1 MSDSSS
7 SLHRPVRGIE
17 APRWL
22 QRIATFLVWLLGTTG
37 ILIVSYGIWTFS
49 ADEWQWGVVLLV
61 LGGALLAF
69 AAFLAAGGTDRQASG
84 ALSIV
89 SILLCLFAANVYL
102 EFFRPPG
109 GRPPDRIKIAR
120 EQRAPFD
127 ERSKYQV
134 VADLRAEGRRAYPTV
149 HVGDFLTDPHA
160 MSALRGVIPL
170 GGVTRVLSVLCN
182 ETGTYTLFNS
192 DRYGFKNDDVAYDRP
207 VDTLVVGDSYA
218 QGFCVPPEDDVAA
231 QLRAHGQSAVSV
243 GAGGNGPLLTLASL
257 MEYGSLLRP
266 KTVLWLY
273 YNGNDLFDLDRERDN
288 PVLRGY
294 LEGRTQN
301 LAARTAELDALL
313 TSFID
318 AKYVERQQR
327 LLEAVPI
334 ADRIRGFLSAHR
346 LRRFLLLDRDSWNPN
361 KKPEARIALFEQVLR
376 EARSVA
382 SGWNGR
388 IVFVYLP
395 EWEHYAKAP
404 SPTRQPVL
412 EIAQRLGFETVD
424 FARVLD
430 ESDDPLSYFPFRIQN
445 HYTPE
450 GYRRL
455 AGELAKQYESLGR

>member
-7 SLHRPVRGIE
+7 SVREIE
-17 APRWL
+17 APKWL
-22 QRIATFLVWLLGTTG
+22 QRMATILVWLLGTTG
-37 ILIVSYGIWTFS
+37 ILIVSHGIWTFHP
-49 ADEWQWGVVLLV
+49 DEWQWGVVLLV
-61 LGGALLAF
+61 LGGALVAF
-69 AAFLAAGGTDRQASG
+69 AGFLAADGTDRRING

-89 SILLCLFAANVYL
+89 SVLLCLLAANAYL
-102 EFFRPPG
+102 ELFRPPG
-109 GRPPDRIKIAR
+109 GVRPPDRIKIAR
-120 EQRAPFD
+120 EQGAPFD
-127 ERSKYQV
+127 ERTKYQV
-134 VADLRAEGRRAYPTV
+134 VADLRAKGLRAYPTV
-149 HVGDFLTDPHA
+149 HVGDLLTDPLA
-160 MSALRGVIPL
+160 MSALRGVVPL
-170 GGVTRVLSVLCN
+170 GGVTRALSVLCN

-192 DRYGFKNDDVAYDRP
+192 DRYGFKNDDAAYDRP
-207 VDTLVVGDSYA
+207 VDNLVIGDSYA

-243 GAGGNGPLLTLASL
+243 GSGGNGPLLALASL

-266 KTVLWLY
+266 KTVLWFY
-273 YNGNDLFDLDRERDN
+273 FNGNDLFDHAIERDN

-318 AKYVERQQR
+318 VKSVEWQQR
-327 LLEAVPI
+327 LQGVVPI
-334 ADRIRGFLSAHR
+334 ADRVRAFLSAYR
-346 LRRFLLLDRDSWNPN
+346 LRRFLRLDRDSWNPN
-361 KKPEARIALFEQVLR
+361 KKHEAQLALFEQVLQK
-376 EARSVA
+376 ARSVA

-412 EIAQRLGFETVD
+412 EIARRLGFPTVD

-455 AGELAKQYESLGR
+455 AGEIARRDETMGQ